1 MIRAGGS
8 MAWLGLLL
16 ATCLFLPLSAGAQTA
31 VGISRLGFSPDSTR
45 LIFNLCRQQQC
56 EIAVYHRHNRTL
68 HSYRPAVGQS
78 WSTGSYSADGAKI
91 AFISNDAVAEERSL
105 WRQVSIMNADGSG
118 VRIITDSRHY
128 KINPSFSHD
137 MKKIIYARA
146 GVTRRTEQRDWIGDW
161 DIYEVDIVTGHERQL
176 TDHQFFSMDRP
187 YYLPD
192 DRRFLFSADG
202 MRKFGE
208 IRTLNPVK
216 QEAPKAYRDRY
227 RGNHIYIKEPGD
239 PDLSPALIHGA
250 ATTRPRI
257 SADGTRILFT
267 ARTNELDNNP
277 DRVNY
282 RYDLFLKEGEDIR
295 RLTKS
300 GHYILDSALSADGR
314 LLAFISGEPSRPKLF
329 VMSAEGGAPEGI
341 DLPASATA
349 IN

>member
-1 MIRAGGS
+1 MRLGGS

-16 ATCLFLPLSAGAQTA
+16 AACLFLPLSTSAQTA
-31 VGISRLGFSPDSTR
+31 VGISRLGFSPDTTR
-45 LIFNLCRQQQC
+45 LIFDLCRQQKC
-56 EIAVYHRHNRTL
+56 EITVYHLRDRSL
-68 HSYRPAVGQS
+68 HSYRPAAGQF
-78 WSTGSYSADGAKI
+78 WSSGSYSPDGTKV
-91 AFISNDAVAEERSL
+91 AFISNDLVAEERSL
-105 WRQVSIMNADGSG
+105 WRQVSIMNIDGSNIR
-118 VRIITDSRHY
+118 VITDSRHY

-161 DIYEVDIVTGHERQL
+161 DIFEVDIATGHEHQL

-187 YYLPD
+187 YYLPEG
-192 DRRFLFSADG
+192 RRFLFSADG
-202 MRKFGE
+202 MRKFGD

-216 QEAPKAYRDRY
+216 QEAPKAYQDRY

-239 PDLSPALIHGA
+239 PDLSPAFIHGA

-257 SADGTRILFT
+257 STDGTRILFT
-267 ARTNELDNNP
+267 ARTNELDSSP

-300 GHYILDSALSADGR
+300 GSLILDSALSPDGK
-314 LLAFISGEPSRPKLF
+314 LVAFASGEPSRPKLF
-329 VMSAEGGAPEGI
+329 VMSADGGAPEEI
-341 DLPASATA
+341 DLPATATA